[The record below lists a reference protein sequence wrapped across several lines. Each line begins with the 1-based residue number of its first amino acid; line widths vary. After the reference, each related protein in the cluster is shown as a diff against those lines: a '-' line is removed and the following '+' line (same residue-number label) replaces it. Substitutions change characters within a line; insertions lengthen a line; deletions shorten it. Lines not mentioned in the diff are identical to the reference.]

1 MNFDFSDESKLL
13 RDQARRFLT
22 EKSTSRQVRTV
33 LEGNAPYLKDLWQEM
48 ATMGWLS
55 AAIPEQYEGGGMG
68 HEALCVL
75 AEELGRANTPVPF
88 VASIALGAEAILA
101 AGTEAQKRVHLP
113 SLGLGETIATVA
125 LGAGPGEPQPTRV
138 QATLRDGR
146 ISGEAWPVPDGGIA
160 DVVVVAAQ
168 DGGAVALALVDLAG
182 PGVTRTALESLDPT
196 APAVRLRF
204 DGAPAEKMALG
215 WDAVQGVLDRAAVL
229 VAFAQIGA
237 ASACLEMATA
247 YAKERFAFGR
257 PIGSFQA
264 IKHRLAD
271 IYIATELARS
281 NAYFGA
287 WALET
292 GAAELPLAAA
302 TARVSA
308 CEAGFFAAKENI
320 QVHGG
325 IGFTWD
331 MDCHLFYRRAKH
343 LNLVLGSPR
352 WWKDRL
358 VTELTLR
365 NAA

>member
-1 MNFDFSDESKLL
+1 
-13 RDQARRFLT
+13 
-22 EKSTSRQVRTV
+22 V
-33 LEGNAPYLKDLWQEM
+33 L
-48 ATMGWLS
+48 
-55 AAIPEQYEGGGMG
+55 
-68 HEALCVL
+68 
-75 AEELGRANTPVPF
+75 
-88 VASIALGAEAILA
+88 
-101 AGTEAQKRVHLP
+101 
-113 SLGLGETIATVA
+113 
-125 LGAGPGEPQPTRV
+125 
-138 QATLRDGR
+138 
-146 ISGEAWPVPDGGIA
+146 DGGVA
-160 DVVVVAAQ
+160 DLAVVAVQ
-168 DGGAVALALVDLAG
+168 DGAAVALVLVDLAS

-196 APAVRLRF
+196 SPPARLRF
-204 DGAPAEKMALG
+204 DNAPAERMAAG

-229 VAFAQIGA
+229 VAFMQIGG

-247 YAKERFAFGR
+247 YAKERHAFGR

-271 IYIATELARS
+271 VYIATELARS

-308 CEAGFFAAKENI
+308 SEAGFFAAKENI

-325 IGFTWD
+325 IGFTWE

-343 LNLVLGSPR
+343 LGLVLGSAR
-352 WWKDRL
+352 YWKDRL
-358 VTELTLR
+358 VNELSLR